1 MCRKRDK
8 IGELKDFSS
17 RFFFFS
23 FKTSSVSSV
32 FVNIPVCPI
41 LSSPSNIEACL
52 FSELLLAFFKGA
64 LALPSYLKLFPAH
77 VCALSAPQVL
87 SDLQK
92 VLFPLEMRFH
102 SSVLNFAYLV
112 RDIGALERLD
122 IKLGVDCPS
131 QLRTWSKSLIPSAQP
146 EATTVAKPPSS
157 PSSAINR
164 IDFQLLGTKYLSAC
178 TLSAFMQIVYPRDLL
193 CVSWC

>member
-1 MCRKRDK
+1 MPN
-8 IGELKDFSS
+8 
-17 RFFFFS
+17 S
-23 FKTSSVSSV
+23 FQPKQYRGLLV
-32 FVNIPVCPI
+32 FRI
-41 LSSPSNIEACL
+41 
-52 FSELLLAFFKGA
+52 AFGIFKGA

-112 RDIGALERLD
+112 RDIRALERLD

-178 TLSAFMQIVYPRDLL
+178 TLSAFMQILYPRDLL